1 MKEEFLVQTHLR
13 EEFVH
18 ITGKV
23 QDAVRKMKLEEGFC
37 VVYVPHTTCGITIN
51 ENADPDVVADILT
64 GLKRMVPENV
74 PYAHLE
80 GNSPAHIKAS
90 LMGSSVLVVV
100 EGGKLLLGTWQGI
113 FLAEFDG
120 PRHRKVIVKGVRV

>member
-1 MKEEFLVQTHLR
+1 MKKEFLVQTHLR
-13 EEFVH
+13 EEFVD

-23 QDAVRKMKLEEGFC
+23 QEAVRSMQLEEGFC
-37 VVYVPHTTCGITIN
+37 VVYAPHTTCGITIN

-64 GLKRMVPENV
+64 GLKRVVPENV

-90 LMGSSVLVVV
+90 LMGSSALVLV
-100 EGGKLLLGTWQGI
+100 ERGRLLLGSWQGI

-120 PRHRKVIVKGVRV
+120 PRHRKVIVKGVSA